1 MLSLIVPVMN
11 RDDRV
16 VPCLS
21 TWIDMPEINEVLIV
35 DWSSTNPIKY
45 NLSLS
50 EITNHP
56 KTKIVRV
63 NDEKSFMSMSYSLNV
78 GLREATYDHIV
89 KCDIDY
95 KLTNPQLLAVFAREQ
110 NKNHF
115 FCGTIPDKWDFH
127 GFAFFRKEDA
137 LKIKGYNENILGWGW
152 DDEDFY
158 RRMEKIGLER
168 IVMMNIEQFIFH
180 IPHDDS
186 LRTINYPADQQNKH
200 KTNRQ
205 NELKA
210 LEKDCGWIY
219 EYETIKDEPKYK
231 ELKRII

>member
-1 MLSLIVPVMN
+1 MISLVVPVMN
-11 RDDRV
+11 RSDRV
-16 VPCLS
+16 VDCLS
-21 TWIDMPEINEVLIV
+21 TWIDQKEVNEILIV
-35 DWSSTNPIKY
+35 DWSSTIPIKTDE
-45 NLSLS
+45 SLFS
-50 EITNHP
+50 ITKHE

-78 GLREATYDHIV
+78 GVRETTQDHIL

-95 KLTNPQLLAVFAREQ
+95 KLTNPELLSIFSREQ

-115 FCGTIPDKWDFH
+115 FCGTIPNKWDFH

-137 LKIKGYNENILGWGW
+137 LKIKGYNEKILGWGW

-168 IVMMNIEQFIFH
+168 VVIMNIEEFIYH
-180 IPHDDS
+180 IPHDDA
-186 LRTINYPADQQNKH
+186 LRTANYPEDQQNKH

-210 LEKDCGWIY
+210 LEEDCGWIY
-219 EYETIKDEPKYK
+219 SYETLIDEPKYK
-231 ELKRII
+231 EIRRIQ